1 LSIAGC
7 TPTRLGVE
15 QWVGSKLILR
25 HEKKLL
31 TRNSYVFQWLITL
44 PLELVASSITL
55 QYWGNPLK
63 NHASWVTIF
72 LVLIVAINILGVK
85 RFADFEAGFSV
96 MKVLAIVG
104 FM

>member
-1 LSIAGC
+1 ML
-7 TPTRLGVE
+7 
-15 QWVGSKLILR
+15 LI
-25 HEKKLL
+25 KS
-31 TRNSYVFQWLITL
+31 SYVFQWLITL

-72 LVLIVAINILGVK
+72 LALIITINILGVQ

-96 MKVLAIVG
+96 MKVVAIIG